1 LVYGIEQM
9 FGIEKAAEAL
19 EEAASSVDVDALDGT

>member
-1 LVYGIEQM
+1 MQNIQIHSISWGI

-19 EEAASSVDVDALDGT
+19 PLPKALL